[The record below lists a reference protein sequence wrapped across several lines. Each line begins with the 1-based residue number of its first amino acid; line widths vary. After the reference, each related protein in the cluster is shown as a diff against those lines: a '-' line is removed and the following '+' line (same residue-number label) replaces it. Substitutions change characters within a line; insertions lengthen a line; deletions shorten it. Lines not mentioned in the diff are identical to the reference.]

1 MASRIA
7 LKRYNRAVFTLSVLY
22 AITLVGVEWLFKH
35 HLLSG
40 LFSYIGA
47 FVPALS
53 IVGIFV
59 AIGRYLLE
67 EQDEYIRML
76 MVRQA
81 LIASGFALS
90 LATVWGFL
98 ESFGLVRHVD
108 AYYVAVL
115 WFAGLGLG
123 ALVNRFVAGRQYE

>member
-1 MASRIA
+1 MATQPA
-7 LKRYNRAVFTLSVLY
+7 LRRYNRTVLVLGVLY
-22 AITLVGVEWLFKH
+22 ATSLVGVEWLFRR
-35 HLLSG
+35 HLLH
-40 LFSYIGA
+40 GA
-47 FVPALS
+47 VAYVSAALPALP
-53 IVGIFV
+53 IVGIFA

-76 MVRQA
+76 TARRA

-115 WFAGLGLG
+115 WFAGLGVG
-123 ALVNRFVAGRQYE
+123 ACINCFAAGPNYE